1 MLSTTMFPAE
11 EHEDD
16 DSVFSDET
24 HQNDEESLNEIL
36 EDPERWLTGDSND
49 SGEEKDLRRQLADAR
64 TEIETMKREEKMKE
78 SLLRKDMYFL
88 KNQIRYTREFAAEI
102 ESGKNN
108 LDTKTLETKALELE
122 TKSRELQ
129 LTSNKM
135 KEQTVILKTEYR
147 EMERKYDS
155 IRLELGET
163 RRREE
168 NRNDHEITSLREECE
183 RLKQDRD
190 EACRALQCKLLQ
202 RENEEQEI
210 RKEIECLKQERDE
223 TVRVLKSQIRT
234 NETNERDVR
243 EELVESKRRAILE
256 AEKDHLREL
265 KHVQD
270 KMKCVQKEQER
281 LNSLHVVIRS
291 YQNRVRCARLSRG
304 FITWSVSL
312 NVASN
317 LSSRYEEKL
326 EKIKHEH
333 HVETQMGKHR
343 EVLAHARA
351 EREMNEMRCNADERL
366 KELNTEF
373 ETRLK
378 LCENEIAESSQRVVE
393 YETICAQLRSDS
405 ENAERSYQV
414 QRLKLESDL
423 EIARQNFEEQRKA
436 MLAEQERTSRILRA
450 EYQDNL
456 SRKVLD
462 MTQAKDENIE
472 RLELDSKMMRS
483 KLEEKFRRESREVLS
498 IQNELEIERARF
510 ESRESTMRH
519 EMESAAQDAS
529 RVREHLSDERKRVSE
544 WRLKLVE
551 CSEAASRDITL
562 SHNGH
567 RCIGIS
573 FTRSNYRYMVH
584 KRWET
589 T

>member
-1 MLSTTMFPAE
+1 MNIYTQKQVINHKRFTGGGI
-11 EHEDD
+11 
-16 DSVFSDET
+16 
-24 HQNDEESLNEIL
+24 IL
-36 EDPERWLTGDSND
+36 YQQS
-49 SGEEKDLRRQLADAR
+49 AVC
-64 TEIETMKREEKMKE
+64 
-78 SLLRKDMYFL
+78 
-88 KNQIRYTREFAAEI
+88 
-102 ESGKNN
+102 
-108 LDTKTLETKALELE
+108 KT
-122 TKSRELQ
+122 
-129 LTSNKM
+129 
-135 KEQTVILKTEYR
+135 
-147 EMERKYDS
+147 
-155 IRLELGET
+155 
-163 RRREE
+163 
-168 NRNDHEITSLREECE
+168 
-183 RLKQDRD
+183 
-190 EACRALQCKLLQ
+190 
-202 RENEEQEI
+202 
-210 RKEIECLKQERDE
+210 
-223 TVRVLKSQIRT
+223 
-234 NETNERDVR
+234 
-243 EELVESKRRAILE
+243 
-256 AEKDHLREL
+256 
-265 KHVQD
+265 
-270 KMKCVQKEQER
+270 
-281 LNSLHVVIRS
+281 VVA
-291 YQNRVRCARLSRG
+291 NPP
-304 FITWSVSL
+304 
-312 NVASN
+312 
-317 LSSRYEEKL
+317 RYEEKL